1 MIIVIK
7 LLILKSIRKLMN
19 YKKILVCLD
28 GSKNSIRG
36 LKMGIYLARQS
47 DTKLTGILVLPK
59 TPEKKYQKSKYPEK
73 IILKKA
79 SKILDSAKTLSAKSG
94 ILFEHKISFGNPGQM
109 IVKFAESLDY
119 DVIIIGARG
128 MGKIKE
134 IFFGSTSH
142 YVSQK
147 SRTPIL
153 IVK

>member
-1 MIIVIK
+1 
-7 LLILKSIRKLMN
+7 MN

-28 GSKNSIRG
+28 GSKNSIRA
-36 LKMGIYLARQS
+36 LKMGIFLARQS

-59 TPEKKYQKSKYPEK
+59 KPEKKYQKSKYPEK

-94 ILFEHKISFGNPGQM
+94 ILFEHKISFGSPGPM

-119 DVIIIGARG
+119 DVIVIGARG
-128 MGKIKE
+128 LGTIKE
-134 IFFGSTSH
+134 LFFGSTSH
-142 YVSQK
+142 FVSQK
-147 SRTPIL
+147 SKTPTL